1 MVSEGGNDQSIVT
14 TLQNFTVILERAL
27 NDLESEIILVRD
39 SFENLRVSNRDLH
52 LELLE
57 LNQGIA
63 QLNQRLDNTP
73 TGVEDE
79 EIQVEAQPVLEE
91 AQPVEGEERPL
102 QISDQVRITSRQ
114 LFGTVGVVHSF
125 TNQRV
130 RVQVEGRRRL
140 VVRSAN
146 NLQRFN

>member
-27 NDLESEIILVRD
+27 NDLESEIVLVRD

-146 NLQRFN
+146 NLQRL